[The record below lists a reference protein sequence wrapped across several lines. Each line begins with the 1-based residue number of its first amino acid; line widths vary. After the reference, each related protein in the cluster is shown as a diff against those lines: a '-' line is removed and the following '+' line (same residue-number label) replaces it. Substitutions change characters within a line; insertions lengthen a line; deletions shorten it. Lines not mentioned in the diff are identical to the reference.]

1 LVVKI
6 LGIVGSPRKGG
17 NTEIM
22 VREALEA
29 VQKAG
34 AETELILV
42 VDKNISPCDACGAC
56 EENGICKIKDDMQII
71 YQQLKSADGIIFGT
85 PVYFINVSAQAKTII
100 DRTYAFLR
108 TRELRGKVA
117 AALVVARRVGAGQ
130 VLSIL
135 YSYFTIHRMLI
146 AGGGIGYGRGKGEVK
161 TGVGGSPTLSAL
173 EEARAVGRN
182 VVSLV
187 ERLSKTNK

>member
-1 LVVKI
+1 MVKI

-29 VQKAG
+29 AQKAG

-42 VDKNISPCDACGAC
+42 VNKNISPCDACGAC
-56 EENGICKIKDDMQII
+56 EENGICKIKDDMQMI

-85 PVYFINVSAQAKTII
+85 PVYFINVSAQAKAII